1 MRTQLARTIGEST
14 TGVIFLLLCLSLNC
28 APAQTDYLQLRSFGL
43 PALDGRDPRDL
54 IEGTDG
60 LLYGVTAS
68 GGNNNSSGTLFS
80 LTKDGTGYL
89 VLRNFTNSTA
99 AYPVSLIDGGD
110 GSEWPLI
117 KASIIAGA
125 PFPVTTTVGDF
136 HELAAGL
143 IEQGVGFGPTLDRA
157 RLPAIGSKGH

>member
-1 MRTQLARTIGEST
+1 MRTQLARTIGAST
-14 TGVIFLLLCLSLNC
+14 TSVIFLLLCLSLDC
-28 APAQTDYLQLRSFGL
+28 APAQTDYLQVRSFGL

-89 VLRNFTNSTA
+89 VLRNFTNTTS
-99 AYPVSLIDGGD
+99 AYPLSLIDGGD
-110 GSEWPLI
+110 GALYGTMTYGGTI
-117 KASIIAGA
+117 YGA
-125 PFPVTTTVGDF
+125 PFKVNKDGT
-136 HELAAGL
+136 GL
-143 IEQGVGFGPTLDRA
+143 VVLHSFNGPYSDGRNPLG
-157 RLPAIGSKGH
+157 RL